1 MSSIE
6 ECEQACK
13 VFNKLQEKNKTTK
26 LPIKVILSYFIFIKG
41 SYSFK

>member
-26 LPIKVILSYFIFIKG
+26 LPIKVIYIIL
-41 SYSFK
+41 